1 MKNALSVLLV
11 LALSAGL
18 AAQTHSSRRASRR
31 AYVAPARTDLN
42 SSLTDLDRVAMSTYA
57 DISALN
63 IDRWGSQWKPG
74 FLKSTRQKEAEHTA
88 ESVKRNLSD
97 ALPTL
102 IADVRTNHGSVSS
115 TFRLYHDLTLV
126 GEAMDTLVSTAK
138 FEGRQHESRGLAADC
153 TALSRIRH
161 NLSSYIEARA
171 VMMDSRA
178 ATLASYSPARQSRPA
193 FKKIMIDDMSQAAP
207 PPAPKKIIVDDDPE
221 PAPKPVAA
229 RALPP
234 PAPKKIIIDD
244 DPEPEEA
251 PAPVKPIAATA
262 PQPVAANVAPAPP
275 AAQSQPAPANM
286 SAPAPAP
293 STSLLPKKIIID
305 DDAPEPKPARKKAV
319 VQYSNL

>member
-18 AAQTHSSRRASRR
+18 AAQTHNARRSSRH
-31 AYVAPARTDLN
+31 AYVAPMRTDLN

-102 IADVRTNHGSVSS
+102 IADVRTTHGNVSS

-138 FEGRQHESRGLAADC
+138 YEGRQHETRGLANDC
-153 TALSRIRH
+153 AALSRVRH
-161 NLSSYIEARA
+161 NLTSYIEAKA
-171 VMMDSRA
+171 VMMDSKA
-178 ATLASYSPARQSRPA
+178 ATLASYSPARQSRPTA
-193 FKKIMIDDMSQAAP
+193 VRKIVIDDMSQAAP
-207 PPAPKKIIVDDDPE
+207 PPAPRKIVVDDDPQ
-221 PAPKPVAA
+221 PAPRAVAA
-229 RALPP
+229 RAF

-244 DPEPEEA
+244 DPEPAEA
-251 PAPVKPIAATA
+251 PAQAKATSATA
-262 PQPVAANVAPAPP
+262 PQPIAANVAPPAP
-275 AAQSQPAPANM
+275 AAQSQPAPADAN
-286 SAPAPAP
+286 ATGPAL
-293 STSLLPKKIIID
+293 SNSLLPKKIIID
-305 DDAPEPKPARKKAV
+305 DNAPEERPARKKAA